1 MRMKKCLNTALFI
14 VILFII
20 CATTGNVLKSETSFS
35 IWNGSEAENPVLI
48 KAFTYEIRSA
58 SQLVGLAR
66 TESFTEH
73 NTYLLK
79 TNIDL
84 AGHEWAPI
92 GGTKTGDQYIDG
104 KNIRELAR
112 GFRGVFDGG
121 GYSIKGLKLPNGST
135 TGLFGYIC
143 GTEDNKTVIK
153 NLTIELFSNV
163 ITETETVGALVGYA
177 EYAEIENISVSGEK
191 LVVKAPSLALLITGG
206 VVGFLHK
213 SNISRSS
220 CVIEVRAE
228 SSTSGVVAGGLV
240 GTNSG
245 TIASSYATGN
255 VISVS
260 TSNVHYYS
268 GFAEAGGIAGSNNSN
283 ARISSCYASGDVI
296 AISKS
301 QSNQAFTIAG
311 GITGSANTPCI
322 IERCAALNKN
332 VTAAKCAINLAARI
346 AVPVVGESSFVTNIA
361 NENMKVI
368 QGERKLIDLG
378 AVNHGSGLKF
388 ETLTDESVY
397 LKLLKWDE
405 NIWIFPQGEYPKFK

>member
-1 MRMKKCLNTALFI
+1 MKKTHSFVIVMAVSLFFSLYSNSTLRGQNT
-14 VILFII
+14 
-20 CATTGNVLKSETSFS
+20 FS

-58 SQLVGLAR
+58 SQLVELAR
-66 TESFTEH
+66 TESFTDH

-84 AGHEWAPI
+84 AGHEWTPI

-104 KNIRELAR
+104 KNVRELAR
-112 GFRGVFDGG
+112 GFRGIFDGG
-121 GYSIKGLKLPNGST
+121 EHSIKGLKLPNGST

-143 GTEDNKTVIK
+143 GTEDSKTVIK
-153 NLTIELFSNV
+153 NLNIELFNNV
-163 ITETETVGALVGYA
+163 ITETETAGALVGYA
-177 EYAEIENISVSGEK
+177 EYAEIENISVTGEK

-220 CVIEVRAE
+220 CIIEVRAE

-240 GTNSG
+240 GANSG
-245 TIASSYATGN
+245 TITSSYATGN

-378 AVNHGSGLKF
+378 AIYHGSGLKF

-405 NIWIFPQGEYPKFK
+405 KIWIFPHGEYPIFK